1 MHTMHTWNIDWFT
14 YDCLLPCVFFS
25 VFLEAFQ
32 TGANGSLGSGRKGR
46 FASGQW
52 QGAGHWMREKPG
64 WSKRNRKTHGFFSL
78 CEKKQM
84 REFVESLEYGQ
95 SINYN
100 QFVRP
105 IRVQVEK
112 VFGDPKSSLEGTSS
126 PEVCSCSSELSH
138 VSSNMLPRGHGRY
151 TVYVEI
157 KTLARK

>member
-1 MHTMHTWNIDWFT
+1 
-14 YDCLLPCVFFS
+14 
-25 VFLEAFQ
+25 
-32 TGANGSLGSGRKGR
+32 
-46 FASGQW
+46 
-52 QGAGHWMREKPG
+52 MREKPG